1 MGVIKIDLKDIDLS
15 FMKGITKEMARDMN
29 IISARGEENK
39 IYFYTDKETE
49 VKKSYLA
56 LLFDKKIEF
65 IKGDKD
71 EIKFLINKCYSIEAS
86 TNITEDNFYILIEDA
101 IKMRA
106 SDIHIEPKSQWTN
119 IRFRIDGDLRLI
131 NKIQKSE
138 YEILVNKIKV
148 KGNMNISDKLKAQD
162 GKISFFSNG
171 NLSYDL
177 RVSSLPTVYGEKI
190 VIRILY
196 KREDLLSIEKLN
208 FTDYQKEKI
217 KRILSFKNGMV
228 VINGPTGSGKSTTLY
243 ALLNSIDKDGIN
255 ISTIEDPIE
264 FELDGVTQTNVNE
277 KVNLTFSTG
286 LKYILR
292 QDPDVILIGEIR
304 DEETA
309 KIAVRASITGHK
321 VYSTIH
327 ANNSSNIFSRLL
339 DMGVERYLL
348 DEALKGVIT
357 QRLVRTLCEKCKEEV
372 CINDD
377 KYKFLRGKTIF
388 KAKGCME
395 CNYTGIKGRTMVSKV
410 TISDKKLR
418 KHYKNDENELLESCK
433 NLLLQGQISLEEYI
447 LFKESEML
455 NEEVF
460 A

>member
-1 MGVIKIDLKDIDLS
+1 MVIS
-15 FMKGITKEMARDMN
+15 
-29 IISARGEENK
+29 
-39 IYFYTDKETE
+39 
-49 VKKSYLA
+49 
-56 LLFDKKIEF
+56 
-65 IKGDKD
+65 
-71 EIKFLINKCYSIEAS
+71 
-86 TNITEDNFYILIEDA
+86 
-101 IKMRA
+101 
-106 SDIHIEPKSQWTN
+106 
-119 IRFRIDGDLRLI
+119 
-131 NKIQKSE
+131 
-138 YEILVNKIKV
+138 VN
-148 KGNMNISDKLKAQD
+148 
-162 GKISFFSNG
+162 
-171 NLSYDL
+171 
-177 RVSSLPTVYGEKI
+177 
-190 VIRILY
+190 
-196 KREDLLSIEKLN
+196 
-208 FTDYQKEKI
+208 YQKEKI

-339 DMGVERYLL
+339 DMGVEKYLL

-357 QRLVRTLCEKCKEEV
+357 QRLVRTVCEKCKEEV

>member
-39 IYFYTDKETE
+39 IYFYSDKETE
-49 VKKSYLA
+49 VQKSYLG

-71 EIKFLINKCYSIEAS
+71 EIKFLINKCYSIEGS
-86 TNITEDNFYILIEDA
+86 KNIKEDNFYILIEDA

-131 NKIQKSE
+131 NKIQKGE

-162 GKISFFSNG
+162 GKISFFSNR

-177 RVSSLPTVYGEKI
+177 RISSLPTIYGEKI

-339 DMGVERYLL
+339 DMGVEKYLL

>member
-1 MGVIKIDLKDIDLS
+1 M
-15 FMKGITKEMARDMN
+15 
-29 IISARGEENK
+29 
-39 IYFYTDKETE
+39 
-49 VKKSYLA
+49 KKSYLG

-71 EIKFLINKCYSIEAS
+71 EIKFLINKCYSIEGS
-86 TNITEDNFYILIEDA
+86 KNIKEDNFYILIEDA

-131 NKIQKSE
+131 NKIQKGE

-162 GKISFFSNG
+162 GKISFFSNR

-177 RVSSLPTVYGEKI
+177 RISSLPTIYGEKI

-217 KRILSFKNGMV
+217 KRILSFKNGML

-339 DMGVERYLL
+339 DMGVEKYLL

>member
-1 MGVIKIDLKDIDLS
+1 MRINLSDIDLS
-15 FMKGITKEMARDMN
+15 FMKSITKDMAEDMS
-29 IISARGEENK
+29 IISIKSEGDK

-49 VKKSYLA
+49 RKRSYLS

-71 EIKFLINKCYSIEAS
+71 KILYLINKCYSIDS
-86 TNITEDNFYILIEDA
+86 SKNIKEDNFYVLIEEA
-101 IKMRA
+101 IKSRA

-119 IRFRIDGDLRLI
+119 IRFRIDGILNLR
-131 NKIQKSE
+131 NKIQKNE

-148 KGNMNISDKLKAQD
+148 KGNMDISDKLKAQD
-162 GKISFFSNG
+162 GKISFCTKENFN
-171 NLSYDL
+171 YDL
-177 RVSSLPTVYGEKI
+177 RISSLPTVYGEKI

-196 KREDLLSIEKLN
+196 KREDLLSIHKLN
-208 FTDYQKEKI
+208 FTSYQKEKI
-217 KRILSFKNGMV
+217 KRILSMKNGMV
-228 VINGPTGSGKSTTLY
+228 IINGPTGSGKSTTLY
-243 ALLNSIDKDGIN
+243 ALLNSMDKDGIN
-255 ISTIEDPIE
+255 ISTIEDPVE
-264 FELDGVTQTNVNE
+264 FQLDGVTQTNVNE
-277 KVNLTFSTG
+277 KVNLTFSNG

-327 ANNSSNIFSRLL
+327 ANNGSNIFSRLL
-339 DMGVERYLL
+339 DIGVEKYLL

-357 QRLVRTLCEKCKEEV
+357 QRLVRTLCENCKEKV
-372 CINDD
+372 YIDSN
-377 KYKFLRGKTIF
+377 KYSFLKGETIF
-388 KAKGCME
+388 KAKGCKV
-395 CNYTGIKGRTMVSKV
+395 CGYTGVKGRTMVSKI
-410 TISDKKLR
+410 TINDKRLGENL
-418 KHYKNDENELLESCK
+418 KNNENELLESCR
-433 NLLLQGQISLEEYI
+433 NLLLQGKISLEEYI

-460 A
+460 S

>member
-1 MGVIKIDLKDIDLS
+1 M
-15 FMKGITKEMARDMN
+15 
-29 IISARGEENK
+29 
-39 IYFYTDKETE
+39 
-49 VKKSYLA
+49 KKSYLA

-86 TNITEDNFYILIEDA
+86 KNIKEDNFYILIEDA

-131 NKIQKSE
+131 NKIQRSE

>member
-49 VKKSYLA
+49 VKKSYLG

-71 EIKFLINKCYSIEAS
+71 EIKFLINKCYSIEGS
-86 TNITEDNFYILIEDA
+86 KNIKEDNFYILIEDA

-131 NKIQKSE
+131 NKIQKGE

-162 GKISFFSNG
+162 GKISFFSNR

-177 RVSSLPTVYGEKI
+177 RISSLPTIYGEKI

-277 KVNLTFSTG
+277 KVNLTYSTG
-286 LKYILR
+286 LK
-292 QDPDVILIGEIR
+292 
-304 DEETA
+304 
-309 KIAVRASITGHK
+309 
-321 VYSTIH
+321 
-327 ANNSSNIFSRLL
+327 
-339 DMGVERYLL
+339 
-348 DEALKGVIT
+348 
-357 QRLVRTLCEKCKEEV
+357 
-372 CINDD
+372 
-377 KYKFLRGKTIF
+377 
-388 KAKGCME
+388 
-395 CNYTGIKGRTMVSKV
+395 
-410 TISDKKLR
+410 
-418 KHYKNDENELLESCK
+418 
-433 NLLLQGQISLEEYI
+433 
-447 LFKESEML
+447 
-455 NEEVF
+455 
-460 A
+460 

>member
-1 MGVIKIDLKDIDLS
+1 MEIDLKDIDLS
-15 FMKGITKEMARDMN
+15 FMKSIPEDMARDMN
-29 IISARGEENK
+29 IISVKSEEDK

-49 VKKSYLA
+49 IKNSYLR
-56 LLFDKKIEF
+56 LLFDKKIQF
-65 IKGDKD
+65 IDGEKED
-71 EIKFLINKCYSIEAS
+71 IKYLIDKCYSIEDS
-86 TNITEDNFYILIEDA
+86 KEIKEDNFYVLIEDA

-106 SDIHIEPKSQWTN
+106 SDIHIEPKSKWTN
-119 IRFRIDGDLRLI
+119 IRFRIDGVLSLI
-131 NKIQKSE
+131 NKIQKNE
-138 YEILVNKIKV
+138 YETLVNKIKV
-148 KGNMNISDKLKAQD
+148 KGNMDISDRLKAQD
-162 GKISFFSNG
+162 GKISFLGKG
-171 NLSYDL
+171 NLNYDL
-177 RVSSLPTVYGEKI
+177 RISSLPTVYGEKI

-208 FTDYQKEKI
+208 FTPYQKEKI
-217 KRILSFKNGMV
+217 KKLLALKNGMV

-327 ANNSSNIFSRLL
+327 ANNGSNIFSRLL
-339 DMGVERYLL
+339 DMGVEKYLL
-348 DEALKGVIT
+348 DEALKGIIT
-357 QRLVRTLCEKCKEEV
+357 QRLVRTLCENCKEESF
-372 CINDD
+372 INDD
-377 KYKFLRGKTIF
+377 KYEFLKGKSVF
-388 KAKGCME
+388 KSKGCKA
-395 CNYTGIKGRTMVSKV
+395 CNYTGIKGRTIVSK
-410 TISDKKLR
+410 ISINDNKL
-418 KHYKNDENELLESCK
+418 KEYYKDDENELLNSCK
-433 NLLLQGQISLEEYI
+433 SLLLKGQISLEEYI

-460 A
+460 S